1 MKPRVM
7 SNPRVINQLGVW
19 QSLKGVKPC
28 EILLYKSVFEGAACP
43 LMERDDLCK
52 SPEER
57 LGYH

>member
-1 MKPRVM
+1 MKPRV

-19 QSLKGVKPC
+19 ESLKGVKPC
-28 EILLYKSVFEGAACP
+28 EIQLYESVFEGAACLWP
-43 LMERDDLCK
+43 ERDDICK